1 MNISAVE
8 AHFLYAQNTIYVILC
23 TVLYMP
29 EYASK
34 PWYKRPLGLIGLGVL
49 VIIAIVAGGF
59 LVTTG
64 YYTYVQV
71 FGNAEEQTA
80 LAERFDAQ
88 FTSAQSGRGIRGSL
102 STIDID
108 PTEII
113 SPHAPKFGAEN
124 PQVTIIAFIDFECP
138 FCREAYPSFQEIR
151 KHYSPAVQVV
161 FKHFPISSIHP
172 HAEAASLAAQCASD
186 QDMFWEYY
194 ELIFTEAKL
203 DTPSLK
209 RYASMLGL
217 DDRSFSACLSSKK
230 HEAYITED
238 LADGYEIGVRG
249 TPTYIMNGKKIEGVI
264 DAATW
269 NSLIVSELQAQA
281 K

>member
-1 MNISAVE
+1 
-8 AHFLYAQNTIYVILC
+8 
-23 TVLYMP
+23 MP

-34 PWYKRPLGLIGLGVL
+34 PWYKHPLGIIGLGFL
-49 VIIAIVAGGF
+49 VIVAIAAGGF

-71 FGNAEEQTA
+71 FGDQDEQTA

-88 FTSAQSGRGIRGSL
+88 FTSAQSGRSIRGSL
-102 STIDID
+102 TDIDID
-108 PTEII
+108 PQSII
-113 SPHAPKFGAEN
+113 SEHAPKFGAED

-138 FCREAYPSFQEIR
+138 FCRQAYPAFQEIR

-172 HAEAASLAAQCASD
+172 HAEEASLAAQCASD

-194 ELIFTEAKL
+194 ELLFTEGKL
-203 DTPSLK
+203 DSTSLR
-209 RYASMLGL
+209 RYASILGL
-217 DDRSFSACLSSKK
+217 DERSFFACLSSKR
-230 HEAYITED
+230 HEAYINED
-238 LADGYEIGVRG
+238 LADGYEVGVRG
-249 TPTYIMNGKKIEGVI
+249 TPTYIMNGQKIEGVI